1 MTDNFTLKESF
12 PRDGILFMT
21 FGHIPGMTNEMPAKE
36 SIPAIRP
43 NHNSWKDPALGSS
56 EWTNDATI

>member
-1 MTDNFTLKESF
+1 
-12 PRDGILFMT
+12 MT

-36 SIPAIRP
+36 SIPALRP

>member
-1 MTDNFTLKESF
+1 MSSQTILHLKN
-12 PRDGILFMT
+12 LFLEMT